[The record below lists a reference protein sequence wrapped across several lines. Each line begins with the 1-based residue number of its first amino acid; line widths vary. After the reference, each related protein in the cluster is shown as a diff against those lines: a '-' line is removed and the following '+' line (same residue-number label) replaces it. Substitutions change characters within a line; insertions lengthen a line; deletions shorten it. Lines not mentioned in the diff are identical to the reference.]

1 MVVPTNDSV
10 VPPPGGYLVKKILE
24 IGPGQTLFAPFDR
37 NGVQGI
43 KADNMNGGTVVV
55 VLSPY
60 AVGVTYLIPPSE
72 TNGDNS
78 PLTEEQAE
86 ATMLQFHELY
96 RQHAQYFPPEKQ
108 EAYVIYA
115 MRDREIVFPNQQLL
129 CFQRLMEMGIHTLS
143 TDYTIGRKRRI
154 RFQGQMLVCKTST
167 RPEMHVESRCVG
179 PCWPRTQRS
188 HIADMKEGNVD
199 G

>member
-1 MVVPTNDSV
+1 MVAPTNDSV
-10 VPPPGGYLVKKILE
+10 APPPGGYLVKEILE
-24 IGPGQTLFAPFDR
+24 IRPGQTLFAPFDR

-60 AVGVTYLIPPSE
+60 AVGVAYLISPSE

-86 ATMLQFHELY
+86 ATMLQFRELY

-108 EAYVIYA
+108 EALY
-115 MRDREIVFPNQQLL
+115 DRE
-129 CFQRLMEMGIHTLS
+129 
-143 TDYTIGRKRRI
+143 
-154 RFQGQMLVCKTST
+154 KTSHT
-167 RPEMHVESRCVG
+167 ISGADAGLQDKYKARDACGISMCRPVLASNSEKSYC
-179 PCWPRTQRS
+179 
-188 HIADMKEGNVD
+188 
-199 G
+199 